1 MENNVTFLT
10 KCVLENIVIFHTN
23 VLFMLP
29 CNGLIIIFKWINK
42 YSKFAHVIASKAVF
56 TDIAHIDKSS
66 WSPQ

>member
-1 MENNVTFLT
+1 
-10 KCVLENIVIFHTN
+10 
-23 VLFMLP
+23 MLP